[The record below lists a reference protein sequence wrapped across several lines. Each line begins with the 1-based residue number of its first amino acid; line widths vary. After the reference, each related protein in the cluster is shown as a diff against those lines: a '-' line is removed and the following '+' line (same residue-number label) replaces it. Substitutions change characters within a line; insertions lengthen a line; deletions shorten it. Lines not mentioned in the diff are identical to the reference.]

1 MGKVRWPQV
10 RWLQRWFFP
19 ISCSAPADAASGS
32 SRRNKKT
39 FVQGLCIRYRQ
50 KKREIRSGP
59 IAVVIDG
66 PTVATR
72 VFAA

>member
-19 ISCSAPADAASGS
+19 ISCRAPADAASGS

-39 FVQGLCIRYRQ
+39 FVQGLCTGI
-50 KKREIRSGP
+50 KSAKFGVDVGP

>member
-19 ISCSAPADAASGS
+19 ISCRAPADAASGS

-39 FVQGLCIRYRQ
+39 FVYGFG
-50 KKREIRSGP
+50 KKSAKLGAQEGP
-59 IAVVIDG
+59 IADVIDG
-66 PTVATR
+66 PSVATR